1 MVRLGRISHEDVS
14 VEFYHGPVD
23 TWQNIKTGSA
33 VRMDYE
39 QPGEHDGEHWFVGS
53 MPCTQT
59 GKHGVSVRVLPKH
72 ADLVDPY
79 EMGLIH
85 WEKTD

>member
-1 MVRLGRISHEDVS
+1 MLSYKTILIC
-14 VEFYHGPVD
+14 FYPVD
-23 TWQNIKTGSA
+23 TWQKIQNGSA

-39 QPGEHDGEHWFVGS
+39 HAGDQEGEHWFVGS

-72 ADLVDPY
+72 TDLVDPY